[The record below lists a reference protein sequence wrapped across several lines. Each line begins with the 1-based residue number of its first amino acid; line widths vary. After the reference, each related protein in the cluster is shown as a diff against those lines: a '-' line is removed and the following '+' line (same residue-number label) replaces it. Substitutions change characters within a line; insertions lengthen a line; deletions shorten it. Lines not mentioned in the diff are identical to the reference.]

1 MYYINCNWIYTEM
14 SNVSEKSRKVA
25 LKQSII
31 EISNAWLQAE
41 SHNLHAKEVI
51 KHVAEE
57 YEMDKA
63 LVNSLAKMYHKQNAN
78 EIKAKADTV
87 IDEYESLF
95 GSTDE

>member
-1 MYYINCNWIYTEM
+1 
-14 SNVSEKSRKVA
+14 
-25 LKQSII
+25 
-31 EISNAWLQAE
+31 
-41 SHNLHAKEVI
+41 
-51 KHVAEE
+51 
-57 YEMDKA
+57 MDKA